1 MQITYNI
8 NNLSP
13 LLPYPKKNA
22 HKYSRGVVNVLAG
35 SSNFPGAACM
45 CANAAQKIG
54 AGYVRVYTHDSAIP
68 IVQTFKPSLVVSGYK
83 DAALVIESARDS
95 KYPLCNVAGPGLEPD
110 CDVVASA
117 ILAMLNSQH
126 PLVLDAGAFA
136 YLENEALRKRLVRR
150 AKLGY
155 LTILTPHAGEA
166 YKIARLL
173 GLVATE
179 NPRELSLSIS
189 EIFGCVVVLK
199 SHETWVTSAKMPEN
213 ASARKS
219 ATKGEAFEYLMKE
232 GTPALAKAGTG
243 DILTGIIAGLLAQNL
258 EGEQA
263 CVLATWLHAKAA
275 KISAEKLTEICVCPE
290 DVLDAIA
297 QAVKSLE

>member
-1 MQITYNI
+1 MQIFYDI
-8 NNLSP
+8 KNLSS

-22 HKYSRGVVNVLAG
+22 YKYSRGVVNVLAG
-35 SSNFPGAACM
+35 SSKFPGAACM

-54 AGYVRVYTHDSAIP
+54 AGYVRVYTHDLAIP
-68 IVQTFKPSLVVSGYK
+68 IVQAFKPSLVVCCYK
-83 DAALVIESARDS
+83 DAASVIEDARHS
-95 KYPLCNVAGPGLEPD
+95 KYPLCNVAGPGLEAYND
-110 CDVVASA
+110 AVASA
-117 ILAMLNSQH
+117 LLSMLNSRH

-155 LTILTPHAGEA
+155 LTILTPHIGEA
-166 YKIARLL
+166 CRIARLL
-173 GLVATE
+173 GLEATE
-179 NPRELSLSIS
+179 NHRELSLAIS

-199 SHETWVTSAKMPEN
+199 SQETWVTSAKMPAN
-213 ASARKS
+213 ASVCKGAK
-219 ATKGEAFEYLMKE
+219 KGEAFEYLMTE

-258 EGEQA
+258 EAEQA

-275 KISAEKLTEICVCPE
+275 KISAEKLTEICTCPE
-290 DVLDAIA
+290 DVLNEIA
-297 QAVKSLE
+297 QAVQSLA